1 MAALPC
7 AGLWLRPLDPPRR
20 FESDS
25 AQRSAV
31 SSAVVSSA
39 VGRASRSVELRGR
52 SSFAVGR
59 ASWSVYE
66 NKIDLLTGVIN
77 ALSRVFHRPEC
88 GWIDSA
94 LSHTFSCPPVLS
106 ESALPG
112 TCSLPALS
120 CRASP
125 LSKAPV
131 LARRDLALLQLTGGV
146 GLPATQGG
154 LHRVYFL
161 VFHCK
166 QRGVGTLSLLFSLSH
181 SLDSPSE
188 SQGFFEGLLQA
199 GGFGSPA
206 TQAQAWQCKYFRI
219 SSRRKCFGSPATPAQ
234 CIANVGSLPLTWAP
248 FLSTGYDIRTDGTWF
263 PK

>member
-39 VGRASRSVELRGR
+39 VGRASRSVELSR
-52 SSFAVGR
+52 
-59 ASWSVYE
+59 SVYE

-131 LARRDLALLQLTGGV
+131 LARRDLALLQLTGD
-146 GLPATQGG
+146 LAP
-154 LHRVYFL
+154 
-161 VFHCK
+161 
-166 QRGVGTLSLLFSLSH
+166 
-181 SLDSPSE
+181 
-188 SQGFFEGLLQA
+188 LQLKLKA
-199 GGFGSPA
+199 
-206 TQAQAWQCKYFRI
+206 
-219 SSRRKCFGSPATPAQ
+219 
-234 CIANVGSLPLTWAP
+234 V
-248 FLSTGYDIRTDGTWF
+248 
-263 PK
+263 

>member
-39 VGRASRSVELRGR
+39 VGRASRSVEL
-52 SSFAVGR
+52 
-59 ASWSVYE
+59 SWSVYE

-131 LARRDLALLQLTGGV
+131 PARGDLALLQLTGGF

-206 TQAQAWQCKYFRI
+206 TQAQGSVNI
-219 SSRRKCFGSPATPAQ
+219 SGSA
-234 CIANVGSLPLTWAP
+234 VGITCN
-248 FLSTGYDIRTDGTWF
+248 RT
-263 PK
+263 